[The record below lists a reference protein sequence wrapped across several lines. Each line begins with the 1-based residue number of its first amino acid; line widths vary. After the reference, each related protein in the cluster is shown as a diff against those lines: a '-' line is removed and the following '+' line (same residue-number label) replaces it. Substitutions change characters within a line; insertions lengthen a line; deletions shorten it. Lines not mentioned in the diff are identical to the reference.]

1 VMWFSKG
8 AIAQST
14 MDFWVGTFGI
24 FLLATLQ
31 IICFGWIWGI
41 KNGADEL
48 DQGALIK
55 VPRVFLFIMKYVAP
69 LYLLVILIGFSWQSL
84 PAEISNLAKQPV
96 AVWTMVFIGVVL
108 ALLLVFLW
116 MGEKRWRAAGLDI
129 DDAQPGKEPGP

>member
-55 VPRVFLFIMKYVAP
+55 IPRVFLFIMKYVAP
-69 LYLLVILIGFSWQSL
+69 LYLLGILIGFSWQNL
-84 PAEISNLAKQPV
+84 PDELRNLTSQPV
-96 AVWTMVFIGVVL
+96 AVWTMAFIGAVL